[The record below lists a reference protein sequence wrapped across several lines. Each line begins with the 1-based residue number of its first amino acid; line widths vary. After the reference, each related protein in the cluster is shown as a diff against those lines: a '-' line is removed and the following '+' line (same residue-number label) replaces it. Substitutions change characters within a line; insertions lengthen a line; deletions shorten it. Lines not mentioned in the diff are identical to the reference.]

1 MKLSASHPGWVRR
14 LTLWLLAITAVVAAS
29 GLFADRYR
37 VALRA
42 QAIATEREQTT
53 QQTRAV
59 LRLLESELQKF
70 RLLPVVLSEYPELR
84 AALLSGRVD
93 MALNDKLAL
102 LKAKTGAGAIFA
114 LDRQGRTIAASN
126 ARLPSS
132 FVGQDYSFRPYY
144 RLGWSKG
151 GGEYFALG
159 TVSHR
164 PGLYLSRRI
173 EGRDGPIGV
182 IVVKVEFAAI
192 ERTWRDERALSF
204 VTDANGVLLLSSDPA
219 LRFRALQAIAPAR
232 KAQIKQA
239 LQFGGA
245 PLTPLDITVGAD
257 GLTRMPDGTQAMTA
271 ILAVPVQGWRLYHI
285 EPLGGA
291 LQAARQHAD
300 MAAMLFFIL
309 LSLMF
314 AGMSW
319 AIMRRRR
326 ALEAREYLE
335 REVAVRT
342 DDLAREMDAR
352 ETADQRYRQAREEL
366 AHANRLGTLGTIS
379 AGVAHEINQPVAT
392 IRTFAEN
399 ASAFLARAQP
409 EQVATNLREIVAM
422 TDRIGSI
429 TAQLRRY
436 ARRGAGAIGPV
447 PLVQAI
453 DGVRLLVADRFHR
466 EKVRL
471 DLPKPAVALNVRA
484 GRVRLEQV
492 LVNLLTNA
500 LEAVR
505 DQPDPWV
512 MVTLTQ
518 SDNRVILDIR
528 DSGMGIDPTI
538 TDHLFMPFA
547 TTKAGGLGLGL
558 HIARDIMVEFGGT
571 LDYVAGDDHTL
582 FRMTLDAL

>member
-14 LTLWLLAITAVVAAS
+14 LTPWLLAITAVVAAS

-42 QAIATEREQTT
+42 QAIATERDQTT

-70 RLLPVVLSEYPELR
+70 RLLPVVLSEYPDLR

-126 ARLPSS
+126 ARLPNS

-245 PLTPLDITVGAD
+245 PLTPLDITIGAD

-271 ILAVPVQGWRLYHI
+271 ILAVPVRGWRLYHI

-291 LQAARQHAD
+291 LQAARQRAD

-314 AGMSW
+314 AGLSW

-409 EQVATNLREIVAM
+409 AQVATNLREIVAM

-518 SDNRVILDIR
+518 SDDRVILDIR